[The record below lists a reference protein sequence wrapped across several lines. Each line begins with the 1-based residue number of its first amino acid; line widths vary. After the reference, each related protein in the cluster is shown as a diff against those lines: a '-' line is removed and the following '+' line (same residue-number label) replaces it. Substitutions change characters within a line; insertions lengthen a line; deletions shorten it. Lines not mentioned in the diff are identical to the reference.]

1 LQTKGADLFGVRL
14 SEWLAKELVILG
26 MRPDPEPLNSV
37 RDWHAKGTV
46 MNTDPDAAE
55 TSAMHGFES

>member
-1 LQTKGADLFGVRL
+1 
-14 SEWLAKELVILG
+14 

-37 RDWHAKGTV
+37 WDWHAKGTV

-55 TSAMHGFES
+55 APAIHGFES